1 MTVKLGMNA
10 TVSLGLI
17 FIIIGALLVFPIS
30 IFPQNI
36 IFVIIGL
43 ILIGASGAPI
53 NVPALILLG
62 KIIKDTDSSL
72 DEYTCNDISSAI
84 YNFGTNIGDFCGP
97 IFGGYISDKYGFK
110 YSNIFTSILGI
121 IITLIFS
128 FYFRK
133 EITNEY
139 YDKTKYIKLNEENLL
154 NKIDN
159 DINDKETEQY
169 NNNNNRDKIIMDII
183 DDK

>member
-1 MTVKLGMNA
+1 M
-10 TVSLGLI
+10 
-17 FIIIGALLVFPIS
+17 
-30 IFPQNI
+30 
-36 IFVIIGL
+36 
-43 ILIGASGAPI
+43 
-53 NVPALILLG
+53 
-62 KIIKDTDSSL
+62 
-72 DEYTCNDISSAI
+72 
-84 YNFGTNIGDFCGP
+84 
-97 IFGGYISDKYGFK
+97 
-110 YSNIFTSILGI
+110 GI

-169 NNNNNRDKIIMDII
+169 NNNRDKIIMDII